1 MAQYTYTYDL
11 AGGIYNGQT
20 SYKQTYDTNNPASSR
35 LITPTRD
42 GYKLRWFTI
51 VSSSDPSQIG
61 KNAAAGQQIAVAA
74 NITLR
79 AIWDKQHLIRYELD
93 GGYFASNWTYKQTK
107 NYGSN
112 VTLREAPTRTGYTFG
127 GWKDHKNMYNG
138 AIWSAGQTWGA
149 DVDCDLKA
157 VWTRNSANTYRIT
170 VDLDGGTGAANQV
183 LSIGTKYTLPTPT
196 KSGYEFSHWISNRD
210 NNYDGTADIYQ
221 AGSIYNKSND
231 VTFTAVWKQA
241 SSYNV
246 LYYRPKT
253 ESGSGTAIAQGYDT
267 QEESKTATS
276 FTVTNGFTT
285 YIFGHTFK
293 GWFDHF
299 IPQPIQNGRVEN
311 LFSFH
316 DASLGYLHKTTGEVV
331 DNHDTDEMTSDY
343 IRVVAGQK
351 YTYSYHMDYGKIA
364 GSNKTPHPWTR
375 LWFYDSSK
383 ALLANSM
390 QEISEA
396 DNFNASGENT
406 YHYEITA
413 PSGAAYIRISSRYL
427 RYGYAQFTNGDTFE
441 AWSINDADLNNL
453 YQAYDSF
460 SNAEKK
466 NVYLLG
472 IYECNQRTI
481 TYNAN
486 GGTNAPRSQPT
497 WYGETVEITIVVP
510 TKDGCKFLGWST
522 DADAETASWRPG
534 ADFLGQNNDFVLYA
548 VWKEINN
555 ININVCD
562 GTKWLKGKE
571 VYVCNGTKWLK
582 AKELHVCDGMKWL

>member
-11 AGGIYNGQT
+11 AGGVYNGQT
-20 SYKQTYDTNNPASSR
+20 SYSQVFDTSNLASSK

-93 GGYFASNWTYKQTK
+93 GGYFASNWTYAQTK

-112 VTLREAPTRTGYTFG
+112 VTLREAPSRTGYTFG
-127 GWKDHKNMYNG
+127 GWRDYKNMYNG
-138 AIWSAGQTWGA
+138 AVWAAGQAWGA

-157 VWTRNSANTYRIT
+157 VWTRNSTNNYTIT
-170 VDLDGGTGAANQV
+170 VNLDGGSGASSQTIA
-183 LSIGTKYTLPTPT
+183 IGTNYTLPTPT
-196 KSGYEFSHWISNRD
+196 KSGYEFNYWRSNRD
-210 NNYDGTADIYQ
+210 NNYDGSADV
-221 AGSIYNKSND
+221 YNGGASYTKSNS
-231 VTFTAVWKQA
+231 VTLTAIWKQA

-253 ESGSGTAIAQGYDT
+253 ESGSGSAIAQGYDT
-267 QEESKTATS
+267 QEESKTGTS

-316 DASLGYLHKTTGEVV
+316 DASLGYLHRTTGELV
-331 DNHDTDEMTSDY
+331 DNHNTDEMTSDFIEVSSNTKY
-343 IRVVAGQK
+343 I
-351 YTYSYHMDYGKIA
+351 YSYHMDYGKIA

-375 LWFYDSSK
+375 LWFYDSAK
-383 ALLANSM
+383 RIIADSM

-396 DNFNASGENT
+396 DNFSTSGENT
-406 YHYEITA
+406 YHYEITTPNNA
-413 PSGAAYIRISSRYL
+413 RYVRLSSRYL
-427 RYGYAQFTNGDTFE
+427 RYGYAQFVKGDAFE
-441 AWSINDADLNNL
+441 AWSINATDLNNL

-460 SNAEKK
+460 ANSEKVNA
-466 NVYLLG
+466 YLLG
-472 IYECNQRTI
+472 VYEANKRTI

-486 GGTNAPRSQPT
+486 GGKNPPTQQYT
-497 WYGETVEITIVVP
+497 WYGQITKLTTQIPQNTVS
-510 TKDGCKFLGWST
+510 FLGWST
-522 DADAETASWRPG
+522 DKDAETGSWNAG
-534 ADFLGQNNDFVLYA
+534 ADFVGQNNSFTLYA
-548 VWKEINN
+548 IWQKTELKIYVFKS
-555 ININVCD
+555 
-562 GTKWLKGKE
+562 GKWRKAKA
-571 VYVCNGTKWLK
+571 VYVLKNGQWRKVKKIMVLK
-582 AKELHVCDGMKWL
+582 NGQWN

>member
-11 AGGIYNGQT
+11 AGGVYNGQT
-20 SYKQTYDTNNPASSR
+20 SYSQVFDTSNLASSK

-61 KNAAAGQQIAVAA
+61 KNAATGQQIAVAA

-93 GGYFASNWTYKQTK
+93 GGYFTSNWTYTQTK

-112 VTLREAPTRTGYTFG
+112 VTLREAPSRTGYTFG
-127 GWKDHKNMYNG
+127 GWKDYKNMYNG
-138 AIWSAGQTWGA
+138 AVWAAGQAWGA

-157 VWTRNSANTYRIT
+157 VWTRNSTNNYTIT
-170 VDLDGGTGAANQV
+170 VNLDGGSGASTQTIAV
-183 LSIGTKYTLPTPT
+183 GTNYTLPTPT
-196 KSGYEFSHWISNRD
+196 KSGYEFSYWKSNRD
-210 NNYDGTADIYQ
+210 NDYNGSADV
-221 AGSIYNKSND
+221 YNGGASYTKSNS
-231 VTFTAVWKQA
+231 VTLTAIWKQA

-253 ESGSGTAIAQGYDT
+253 ESGSGSAIAQGYDT
-267 QEESKTATS
+267 QEENKTGSS
-276 FTVTNGFTT
+276 FIVTNGFTT

-316 DASLGYLHKTTGEVV
+316 DASLGYLHRTTGELV
-331 DNHDTDEMTSDY
+331 DNHDTDEMTSDFIEVSPNVKY
-343 IRVVAGQK
+343 I
-351 YTYSYHMDYGKIA
+351 YSYHMDYGKIA

-375 LWFYDSSK
+375 LWFYNSSK
-383 ALLANSM
+383 RIIADSM

-396 DNFNASGENT
+396 DNFSSSGENT

-413 PSGAAYIRISSRYL
+413 PSNARYVRLSSRYL
-427 RYGYAQFTNGDTFE
+427 RYGYAQLVKGDVFE
-441 AWSINDADLNNL
+441 AWSINATDLNNL

-460 SNAEKK
+460 ANSEKINA
-466 NVYLLG
+466 YLLG
-472 IYECNQRTI
+472 VYEANKRTI

-486 GGTNAPRSQPT
+486 GGKNPPAQQYT
-497 WYGETVEITIVVP
+497 WYGQITKLTTQIPQNTVS
-510 TKDGCKFLGWST
+510 FLGWST
-522 DADAETASWRPG
+522 DKDAETGSWNAG
-534 ADFLGQNNDFVLYA
+534 ADFVGQNNSFTLYA
-548 VWKEINN
+548 IWQKTE
-555 ININVCD
+555 
-562 GTKWLKGKE
+562 LKIYVFKSGQWRKAKA
-571 VYVCNGTKWLK
+571 VYVLKNGQWRKVKKIMVLK
-582 AKELHVCDGMKWL
+582 NGQWN